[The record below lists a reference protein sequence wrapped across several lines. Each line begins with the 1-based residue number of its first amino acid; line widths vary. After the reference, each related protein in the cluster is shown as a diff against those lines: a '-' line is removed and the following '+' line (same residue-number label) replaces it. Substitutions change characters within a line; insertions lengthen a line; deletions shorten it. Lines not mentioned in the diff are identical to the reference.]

1 MADLGS
7 LANLITDINAKVTT
21 NGVQEN
27 TGSRVNESMRNMA
40 DTLANLPALV
50 EFAETW
56 RFLTDTTDTDPGS
69 GFFQV
74 NNATVASVTEL
85 YISRTSHSGADL
97 DAWINNWP
105 GAGVLA
111 LFGDDPANALIFIVS
126 SISPWSGYYKMTLTY
141 GSGTIPGAGD
151 VFRFVFITSAA
162 GGSTAFADIT
172 GDPSDNTLLDAA
184 LNAKQDSD
192 AELSAIAGLTSAAD
206 KVPYFTGSGTA
217 ALTDLTS
224 AARTVLDDT
233 TVSAMVDTLGGASAT
248 GTGGIVRASAPTMT
262 NPVVGTQTAGDNSTK
277 AASTAYVAAAVAAA
291 VAGLLEFQGPVDC
304 SANPNYPAALKG
316 DTYYVSVA
324 GKIGGASGISVDIGD
339 AVIASAD
346 NAGGTQASV
355 GTSWFIL
362 EHNLAGAL
370 LSANNLSD
378 LTNAG
383 TARTNLGLGTAAES
397 DTGDFDAAGA
407 AAAAQAAS
415 QPLDSDL
422 TAIAGISPSNDDV
435 VQRKAGAWTNRS
447 MSQLK
452 TDLVLVKAD
461 VGLGSVTNDAQLKI
475 ASNLSDVASRPTS
488 QKNLT
493 GTTVV
498 AMSADQSVTSTS
510 AVAITDLVFAGLASE
525 VYDIDVYAS
534 LEIDNATGQFG
545 VSIIVP
551 AGATIH
557 GTRTNNLSAG
567 TTQQRAI
574 DSSGGGGLGT
584 AIGAANTV
592 VGLMINVKVI
602 MDTTP
607 GYIQVV
613 GAVNNASYTGK
624 LKAKSTMYVT
634 KVLV

>member
-217 ALTDLTS
+217 ALADLTS

-233 TVSAMVDTLGGASAT
+233 TVGAMVNTLGGASAT
-248 GTGGIVRASAPTMT
+248 GTGGLVRASAPTLT

-277 AASTAYVAAAVAAA
+277 AASTAYVAAALATA

-324 GKIGGASGISVDIGD
+324 GKIGGASGISVDVGD

-370 LSANNLSD
+370 LAANNLSD

-383 TARTNLGLGTAAES
+383 TARTNLGLGTAATQAS
-397 DTGDFDAAGA
+397 TAFDAAGDA
-407 AAAAQAAS
+407 ATAESNANDYTDNALADRVQAYVINIPVPANGTTFLYHFQAAGTILRYEIRCTTGTFD
-415 QPLDSDL
+415 PTVKINT
-422 TAIAGISPSNDDV
+422 TA
-435 VQRKAGAWTNRS
+435 
-447 MSQLK
+447 
-452 TDLVLVKAD
+452 
-461 VGLGSVTNDAQLKI
+461 VT
-475 ASNLSDVASRPTS
+475 
-488 QKNLT
+488 NLT
-493 GTTVV
+493 GHTTTSSLVSFT
-498 AMSADQSVTSTS
+498 ASGANTASAGDELNLTIAS
-510 AVAITDLVFAGLASE
+510 ASAGA
-525 VYDIDVYAS
+525 
-534 LEIDNATGQFG
+534 ATG
-545 VSIIVP
+545 VVIIYFKE
-551 AGATIH
+551 G
-557 GTRTNNLSAG
+557 
-567 TTQQRAI
+567 
-574 DSSGGGGLGT
+574 
-584 AIGAANTV
+584 
-592 VGLMINVKVI
+592 
-602 MDTTP
+602 
-607 GYIQVV
+607 
-613 GAVNNASYTGK
+613 
-624 LKAKSTMYVT
+624 
-634 KVLV
+634 

>member
-217 ALTDLTS
+217 ALADLTS

-233 TVSAMVDTLGGASAT
+233 TVGAMVDTLGGASAT
-248 GTGGIVRASAPTMT
+248 GTGGLVRASAPTLT

-277 AASTAYVAAAVAAA
+277 AASTAYVAAALATA

-370 LSANNLSD
+370 LAANNLSD

-383 TARTNLGLGTAAES
+383 TARTNLGLVIGTDVQAHDADLDAIAGLTSAADKGIQFTGAGTATTFDLTAAAKTVLD
-397 DTGDFDAAGA
+397 DTTVSAMVDTLGGASATGTGGIVRATGPTLSNPIVGTQSVGDSSTKAASTAFVHGEIIDRVQAYVINIPVPANGTTFLYHFQAAGTILSYEIRCTTGTFDPTVKINTTAVTNLTGHTTTSSLVSFTASGANTASAGDELNLTIASASAGA
-407 AAAAQAAS
+407 A
-415 QPLDSDL
+415 
-422 TAIAGISPSNDDV
+422 TGV
-435 VQRKAGAWTNRS
+435 V
-447 MSQLK
+447 
-452 TDLVLVKAD
+452 
-461 VGLGSVTNDAQLKI
+461 
-475 ASNLSDVASRPTS
+475 
-488 QKNLT
+488 
-493 GTTVV
+493 
-498 AMSADQSVTSTS
+498 
-510 AVAITDLVFAGLASE
+510 
-525 VYDIDVYAS
+525 
-534 LEIDNATGQFG
+534 
-545 VSIIVP
+545 IIYFKE
-551 AGATIH
+551 G
-557 GTRTNNLSAG
+557 
-567 TTQQRAI
+567 
-574 DSSGGGGLGT
+574 
-584 AIGAANTV
+584 
-592 VGLMINVKVI
+592 
-602 MDTTP
+602 
-607 GYIQVV
+607 
-613 GAVNNASYTGK
+613 
-624 LKAKSTMYVT
+624 
-634 KVLV
+634 